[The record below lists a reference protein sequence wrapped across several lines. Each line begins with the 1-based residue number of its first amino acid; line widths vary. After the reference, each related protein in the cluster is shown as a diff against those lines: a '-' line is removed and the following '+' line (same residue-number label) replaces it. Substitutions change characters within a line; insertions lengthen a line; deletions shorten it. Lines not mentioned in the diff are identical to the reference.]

1 MKRFVEDIKGKRI
14 NSIGITHAEGSELA
28 VKLKEKI
35 EEITG
40 FAKVEIDY
48 TTPVI
53 STHTGPGAIGF
64 MYYFD

>member
-1 MKRFVEDIKGKRI
+1 MKMK
-14 NSIGITHAEGSELA
+14 A
-28 VKLKEKI
+28 KI

-40 FAKVEIDY
+40 FTKVEIDY
-48 TTPVI
+48 PSPVI